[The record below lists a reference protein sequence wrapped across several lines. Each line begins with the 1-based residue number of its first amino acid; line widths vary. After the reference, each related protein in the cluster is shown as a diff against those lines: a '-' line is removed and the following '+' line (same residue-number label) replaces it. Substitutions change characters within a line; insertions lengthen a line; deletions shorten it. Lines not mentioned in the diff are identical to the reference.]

1 VFVGN
6 GSVRVAVVLSMK
18 VVVLGGSAHSTPAL
32 WSYLV
37 SEARLQG
44 LNVVLVGRDRG
55 RLNAVVRACEILA
68 STRNNSLAS
77 ATIPYKGAWRV
88 LNNADVVLI
97 QFRNGGYLARGCD
110 ETFPVQYG
118 IVGDEG
124 LGPGGL
130 CAAIRNWKA
139 IGPALECIAEFARG
153 ALVLMMS
160 SPVGLLVRAAGHGF
174 PHLNVAGIC
183 ELPWTT
189 LTDTCRTA
197 GIDPQQVRFDYF
209 GVNHLGWLYGITQNG
224 RNVASVVP
232 LKYLR
237 LHEHR
242 NTVLEEQRQAV
253 RPRAVELEEISRK
266 AFQIYTAGDED
277 QVRQAS
283 QMRSTPWYRHA
294 VGPLIASL
302 AGSEIRTVFFLSVCN
317 NFFDSAYRKDD
328 ILEYAHIA
336 TGGTLQRVPRINRV
350 PVEMRHTLSPFI
362 EYERVAVRAVL
373 NPDNDL
379 VEESLCVHPWVKDCG
394 RVKELAQEIL
404 NYAHG
409 A

>member
-1 VFVGN
+1 VFAGD
-6 GSVRVAVVLSMK
+6 GSVRVAVVLFMK

-44 LNVVLVGRDRG
+44 LNVVLIGRDRG

-68 STRNNSLAS
+68 STRNNSLTS
-77 ATIPYKGAWRV
+77 ATIPYDRAWRV

-97 QFRNGGYLARGCD
+97 QFRNGGYLARACD

-118 IVGDEG
+118 VVGDEG

-130 CAAIRNWKA
+130 CAAIRNWKS
-139 IGPALECIAEFARG
+139 IGPALECIAEFAPD

-160 SPVGLLVRAAGHGF
+160 SPVSLLVRAACYRF
-174 PHLNVAGIC
+174 PQLNVAGIC

-189 LTDTCRTA
+189 LTDTCRAA

-224 RNVASVVP
+224 RSVASVVP

-242 NTVLEEQRQAV
+242 NAVLDEQRQAV

-266 AFQIYTAGDED
+266 AFQAYAEGDED

-302 AGSEIRTVFFLSVCN
+302 AGSDIRTVFFLSVCN
-317 NFFDSAYRKDD
+317 DSFDSAYRKDD
-328 ILEYAHIA
+328 ILENGYIA
-336 TGGTLQRVPRINRV
+336 NQRRPQRVPRINQV

-373 NPDNDL
+373 NPDNEL
-379 VEESLCVHPWVKDCG
+379 VEKSLRVHPWVNDCRKVG
-394 RVKELAQEIL
+394 ELAQEIL
-404 NYAHG
+404 NYAH
-409 A
+409 AA